1 MTQHYPRV
9 RFHQEF
15 YGERFLR
22 IRDSI
27 SICFY
32 MKRPHQEV
40 VRGVLRSLEVYR
52 EAIRPQRLGWYVGL
66 DGDWYELDEPSW
78 ERIQS
83 TLLVGRGG
91 HCYFAQEPD
100 HVTGYEFCY
109 RGLRREEPPELP
121 QDRER
126 ICAAFF
132 WLPTEYLETHGPA
145 QVRALALELA
155 SNLPFNSG
163 HAGLSFQYPEGLL
176 DVVRPVRD
184 LCLRYP
190 GFDMPTME
198 SLPLELGTRVKGVH
212 WMNFLGPPVLNDL
225 GGEEGLRA
233 RLRSPGTTVESLG
246 SERAVVTL
254 GEWPEA
260 GDLEQ
265 GLTLPAYSE
274 LAHVLEPWLYPLP
287 ADVWLDFTREDMSQ
301 WDRRFLNAG
310 EPGTQG

>member
-1 MTQHYPRV
+1 MTAHYPRI
-9 RFHQEF
+9 RFYQEF

-40 VRGVLRSLEVYR
+40 IQGVLRSLEVYR
-52 EAIRPQRLGWYVGL
+52 QAISPHRLGWYVGL
-66 DGDWYELDEPSW
+66 DGNYYELDDPNW
-78 ERIQS
+78 ESIRS
-83 TLLVGRGG
+83 TLLAYRGG
-91 HCYFAQEPD
+91 NCFLSQEPD

-109 RGLRREEPPELP
+109 RGLRRNEVPEIP
-121 QDRER
+121 HHRES

-145 QVRALALELA
+145 RVRTLALELA
-155 SNLPFNSG
+155 SGLPFSSG
-163 HAGLSFQYPEGLL
+163 HAGLSFQYPESIL
-176 DVVRPVRD
+176 DLARPVRD

-190 GFDMPTME
+190 GFDLPTTE
-198 SLPLELGTRVKGVH
+198 YLPIELGTRIKGVH
-212 WMNFLGPPVLNDL
+212 WINFLGPPVLDQL
-225 GGEEGLRA
+225 GGVEGLRS
-233 RLRSPGTTVESLG
+233 RFRIPGTTVEPLG

-265 GLTLPAYSE
+265 GLTLPAHRE
-274 LAHVLEPWLYPLP
+274 LARVLEPWLYNLP
-287 ADVWLDFTREDMSQ
+287 AGVWRSFTKDDMSQ
-301 WDRRFLNAG
+301 WDRRFLDPQ
-310 EPGTQG
+310 EPGSQD